1 MVTMKKLT
9 TVAVALLLGCGG
21 KAGSGADG
29 PGIDAGVDHGNTCK
43 GAGFGG
49 GESPQPVTS
58 ATATIIKDTA
68 GVPVAGLSVW
78 IAGLDLTSAPGKTS
92 AAGAVTVSANMNFKS
107 PALRFG
113 DGLVY
118 PQLLAKIDEPATTFA
133 FLVTA
138 KFPDSGPA
146 LVPGSVVKSGDL
158 TLALP
163 AGGAIQ
169 VDTLSYDTP
178 DKQALR
184 AVTLPVS
191 EQVALIRGMGFEI
204 LLAVAPAATTFCPPA
219 AVTVPNSPEWP
230 AGTSAEFFVMGGDVS
245 QEWAPWAAWT
255 HITDGVVSADGKT
268 ITTYAA
274 GGLPVLAT
282 LAIRKGR

>member
-68 GVPVAGLSVW
+68 GVPVAGL
-78 IAGLDLTSAPGKTS
+78 
-92 AAGAVTVSANMNFKS
+92 SANMNFKS